1 MTGLSLATFAPPA
14 AACRLTVAIPAR
26 DEVRLLGNALEALAS
41 QRSIAG
47 GALPPGL
54 FDVIVFANNCRDATV
69 DVARSFAAA
78 HPAVPTE
85 VVYADLPS
93 GLAHIG
99 TARKLVMDLAA
110 SRFVASGRPR
120 GIVATTDADTVV
132 DTRWVAATLHESAS
146 VDAVAGHVTI
156 AEAEL
161 ATLLVPV
168 RLLYSR
174 ERAYRRALADAV
186 AALDP
191 LPHDPAPRH
200 ASFVGASFA
209 VAADTYFAAGGLPPL
224 ALLEDRTFFEALCRI
239 DARVR
244 HSLLVRAQT
253 SGRRAGRV
261 DGGFGAFVAH
271 LYERGRSGETF
282 FVPDPRTTLDEIEL
296 RALLRSVWWGE
307 ADEFDVQR
315 ATEILGGATA
325 SWLPLVDASKP
336 FGAVYEAV
344 CGRGTFRAYE
354 LVPVECATAALRD
367 AVAARNAPSATR
379 ITAASGAG

>member
-1 MTGLSLATFAPPA
+1 
-14 AACRLTVAIPAR
+14 
-26 DEVRLLGNALEALAS
+26 LLGNALEALTL
-41 QRSIAG
+41 QRSMAG
-47 GALPPGL
+47 GPLPPSL
-54 FDVIVFANNCRDATV
+54 FDVIVFANNCRDATA

-78 HPAVPTE
+78 HPAIPTA

-93 GLAHIG
+93 DLAHIG

-110 SRFVASGRPR
+110 SRFVQNGRPR

-132 DTRWVAATLHESAS
+132 DSCWVAATLHESAA

-174 ERAYRRALADAV
+174 ERAYRRAFADAT
-186 AALDP
+186 ATIDP

-209 VAADTYFAAGGLPPL
+209 VAADSYFAAGGLPPL
-224 ALLEDRTFFEALCRI
+224 ARLEDRTFFEALCRI

-253 SGRRAGRV
+253 SGRRGARV
-261 DGGFGAFVAH
+261 DGGFGTFVAH
-271 LYERGRSGETF
+271 LYERGLSGESF
-282 FVPDPRTTLDEIEL
+282 FVQHPRVTLDEIEL
-296 RALLRSVWWGE
+296 RAALRSVWWGE
-307 ADEFDVQR
+307 ADDFDVRR
-315 ATEILGGATA
+315 AAELLDAA
-325 SWLPLVDASKP
+325 PVAWLPLVSASKP
-336 FGAVYEAV
+336 FGAVYEEV
-344 CGRGTFRAYE
+344 RALATSRVYE
-354 LVPVECATAALRD
+354 PVPVECATAVLRD

-379 ITAASGAG
+379 MSAASGAG